1 MTTDTVHPV
10 RRQRSGLALAVLSA
24 AQLMVI
30 LDGTIVNVA
39 LPSIQRDLGFSAAG
53 LVWVLNAFLVA
64 FGGLLLF
71 AGRLGDLAGARRI
84 FLAGLVVFTVASVL
98 CGLAVSPEMLIAA
111 RFLQGVGG
119 ALSSAVVLGMI
130 ARLYPAPGEQAK
142 AFGVFAFT
150 GSAGASIGVVAGGVL
165 TELISW
171 QWIFL
176 VNAPIGVLAVLL
188 ALRVLEPDRGTG
200 LAAGADVTGALLV
213 TAGLMLGVATIV
225 QVPERGWTSAYT
237 TGLGAVSVLLLA
249 GFVVRQAHASQPLLP
264 LGLFGSR
271 RLSAANLVLFSM
283 VAVGFTF
290 QFLSGLYL
298 QTVLGYGPQRTGLA
312 YLAITFA
319 IGLFS
324 LVLSARLAARF
335 GAQRVL
341 LGGLVLFVLGVA
353 VLARLP
359 VDGRYVADV
368 LPALLLMGAGFGLAM
383 PQVTT
388 IAMSG
393 AAPQY
398 AGLASG
404 LFSTTQ
410 QVGGSVG
417 VAVLATLASSRTG
430 ELLAA
435 GADQPAATTAGY
447 RLAFTVSG
455 VVLAAGTLLA
465 AVALRDS
472 DATTAR

>member
-1 MTTDTVHPV
+1 
-10 RRQRSGLALAVLSA
+10 
-24 AQLMVI
+24 
-30 LDGTIVNVA
+30 
-39 LPSIQRDLGFSAAG
+39 
-53 LVWVLNAFLVA
+53 
-64 FGGLLLF
+64 
-71 AGRLGDLAGARRI
+71 
-84 FLAGLVVFTVASVL
+84 
-98 CGLAVSPEMLIAA
+98 
-111 RFLQGVGG
+111 
-119 ALSSAVVLGMI
+119 
-130 ARLYPAPGEQAK
+130 
-142 AFGVFAFT
+142 
-150 GSAGASIGVVAGGVL
+150 
-165 TELISW
+165 
-171 QWIFL
+171 
-176 VNAPIGVLAVLL
+176 
-188 ALRVLEPDRGTG
+188 
-200 LAAGADVTGALLV
+200 VTGALLV

-264 LGLFGSR
+264 LGLFRSR

-298 QTVLGYGPQRTGLA
+298 QTVLGYGPLRTGLA

-368 LPALLLMGAGFGLAM
+368 LPALLLMGTGFGLAM

-435 GADQPAATTAGY
+435 GADQPTATTAGY

-455 VVLAAGTLLA
+455 VVLAAGALLA